1 MTAKELF
8 QAGKLTEAVQALG
21 AELRD
26 NPTDAKRRTFLFELL
41 CFAGEFDRA
50 EKHLGVLSQAGP
62 SSEMGALLY
71 RGVLAAER
79 ARQETFAKREYTM
92 MPVTEPPAAGG
103 TLNGKPFE
111 SLSDADARIGPRLET
126 FSAGTYLWL
135 PIAHIAS
142 IHIDPPKRLRDLLW
156 LPAKVLTGP
165 GFKGKD
171 LGEILIPVLSPLSW
185 KHADEE
191 VRLGR
196 ATVWEEDENGDEVPF
211 GQKMLM
217 VDGEEIP
224 LLEVRTITVNQAPAA
239 ETAESAEAN

>member
-8 QAGKLTEAVQALG
+8 QAGKLTEAVRALG
-21 AELRD
+21 AELRE

-41 CFAGEFDRA
+41 CFTGDFDRA
-50 EKHLGVLSQAGP
+50 EKHLGVLSEGGP
-62 SSEMGALLY
+62 SAEMGTLLY

-79 ARQETFAKREYTM
+79 ARQETFAQREYTM
-92 MPVTEPPAAGG
+92 MPAATATPFTG
-103 TLNGKPFE
+103 TLNDRPFE

-126 FSAGTYLWL
+126 FAAGTYLWL
-135 PIAHIAS
+135 PFAHIAS
-142 IHIDPPKRLRDLLW
+142 IRIEPPKRLRDLLW

-165 GFKGKD
+165 AFKGTE

-185 KHADEE
+185 RHADED

-196 ATVWEEDENGDEVPF
+196 QTVWEEDENGEEIPF
-211 GQKMLM
+211 GQKMLL

-224 LLEVRTITVNQAPAA
+224 LLDVRSMTITATPAA
-239 ETAESAEAN
+239 GTAEAD

>member
-1 MTAKELF
+1 MNAKELF

-62 SSEMGALLY
+62 TSEMGALLY
-71 RGVLAAER
+71 RGVMAAER
-79 ARQETFAKREYTM
+79 ARQDTFANREYTM
-92 MPVTEPPAAGG
+92 MQGAEPPPVSG

-135 PIAHIAS
+135 PFAHVAS
-142 IHIDPPKRLRDLLW
+142 IQIEPPRRLRDLIW
-156 LPAKVLTGP
+156 IPAKVLTGA

-185 KHADEE
+185 RHSDEE

-196 ATVWEEDENGDEVPF
+196 VTVWEEDENGQEIPF
-211 GQKMLM
+211 GQKMLL
-217 VDGEEIP
+217 VDGEEVP
-224 LLEVRTITVNQAPAA
+224 LLEVRSLTINAAPA
-239 ETAESAEAN
+239 AESAEAN

>member
-1 MTAKELF
+1 MNAKELF

-21 AELRD
+21 AELRE

-41 CFAGEFDRA
+41 CFAGDYDRA
-50 EKHLGVLSQAGP
+50 EKQLAVLSQAGP
-62 SSEMGALLY
+62 SSEMGGLLY

-79 ARQETFAKREYTM
+79 ARQDTFAKREYLAM
-92 MPVTEPPAAGG
+92 PPADTTPFTG
-103 TLNGKPFE
+103 TLNGKPFL

-142 IHIDPPKRLRDLLW
+142 IRIDPPRRLRDLLW

-165 GFKGKD
+165 AFKGVE

-185 KHADEE
+185 RNPDQE

-196 ATVWEEDENGDEVPF
+196 VTIWDEDEDGEEVPF
-211 GQKMLM
+211 GQKMLL

-224 LLEVRTITVNQAPAA
+224 LLEVRSLTITATPAEA
-239 ETAESAEAN
+239 AEAN

>member
-41 CFAGEFDRA
+41 CFAGDFDRA
-50 EKHLGVLSQAGP
+50 EKHLGMLSQGGP

-92 MPVTEPPAAGG
+92 MPPADATPFTG
-103 TLNGKPFE
+103 TLNGKPFQ
-111 SLSDADARIGPRLET
+111 SLSDADARIGPRIET
-126 FSAGTYLWL
+126 FAAGTYIWL
-135 PIAHIAS
+135 PFAHIAS
-142 IHIDPPKRLRDLLW
+142 IQIQAPRRLRDLLW

-165 GFKGKD
+165 AFKGTE
-171 LGEILIPVLSPLSW
+171 LGEILIPVLAPLSW
-185 KHADEE
+185 RNEDED

-196 ATVWEEDENGDEVPF
+196 VTVWEEDENGEEVPF
-211 GQKMLM
+211 GQKMLL

-224 LLEVRTITVNQAPAA
+224 LHEVRSLTITATA
-239 ETAESAEAN
+239 EAGTAESN